1 MKIRTVKSILAGLC
15 AAALLVG
22 CGSGYANSS
31 TSNQMYEGA
40 AADYEAKEEAYAT
53 ADTYDTDEP
62 VGAAAGGA
70 ANDISQKNEE
80 AGTDES
86 GSLAEQKLIYTA
98 DITIQTQ
105 TFQDTFSAVKDAISK
120 VGGFVESES
129 TTDSAW
135 NWYYSDYKK
144 SSGTLR
150 SYITVRVPSSKYR
163 EFLGL
168 LEGTDGKI
176 TNRSEYVQNITKRY
190 NDQSILIESLEKQE
204 TRLLEMMDKA
214 ETIEDM
220 ITIESRLSEVQTQLN
235 QARNTLAGYD
245 TDVNYSTINVQIEEV
260 IQYSSQ
266 KVQQTFL
273 ERLGNTFTRSWRDF
287 GEFMQDLILAIVYLL
302 PVIIVV
308 VIILVILRP
317 FISKWNAKR
326 KEKKA
331 AKKAMK
337 AEKNSYAATPRYH
350 NPFQKHQPEESV
362 RLQGTPQGTKPDGQE
377 GSGTGSDD
385 GKTE

>member
-15 AAALLVG
+15 AAALIVG

-31 TSNQMYEGA
+31 SGTQMYEGA
-40 AADYEAKEEAYAT
+40 AAEYEPNEDAYAT
-53 ADTYDTDEP
+53 ADTYDEGEE
-62 VGAAAGGA
+62 VGASAGGA
-70 ANDISQKNEE
+70 SNDISEKSKE

-86 GSLAEQKLIYTA
+86 GNLAEQKLIYTA

-105 TFQDTFSAVKDAISK
+105 KFQDTFDAVKDAISK

-135 NWYYSDYKK
+135 NWYYSDYRK

-150 SYITVRVPSSKYR
+150 SFITVRVPSAKYR

-176 TNRSEYVQNITKRY
+176 TNKSEFVQNITKRY
-190 NDQSILIESLEKQE
+190 NDQSILIESLETQE
-204 TRLLEMMDKA
+204 KRLMEMMDKA

-260 IQYSSQ
+260 LQYRSPQ
-266 KVQQTFL
+266 VQQTFI
-273 ERLGNTFTRSWRDF
+273 ERLSSTFTRSWRDF
-287 GEFMQDLILAIVYLL
+287 GDFLQDLVLAIVYLL
-302 PVIIVV
+302 AVIIVV
-308 VIILVILRP
+308 IIILVILRP
-317 FISKWNAKR
+317 FISKWNARR

-331 AKKAMK
+331 AKKALK
-337 AEKNSYAATPRYH
+337 AEKAINASAPKYP
-350 NPFQKHQPEESV
+350 NPFRKNQPEDADRVQSAS
-362 RLQGTPQGTKPDGQE
+362 LTKPSAPDGPAA
-377 GSGTGSDD
+377 GSDD
-385 GKTE
+385 GKAE

>member
-1 MKIRTVKSILAGLC
+1 MKIRTVKNILAGLC

-31 TSNQMYEGA
+31 TSSQMYEGA
-40 AADYEAKEEAYAT
+40 AADYEAKEEAYET

-163 EFLGL
+163 EFLDL

-176 TNRSEYVQNITKRY
+176 TSRSEYVQNITKRY

-204 TRLLEMMDKA
+204 TRLMEMMDKA

-220 ITIESRLSEVQTQLN
+220 IAIESRLSEVQTQLN

-302 PVIIVV
+302 PVIIIV

-317 FISKWNAKR
+317 FFSKWNAKR

-337 AEKNSYAATPRYH
+337 AEKNPYAATPRYH
-350 NPFQKHQPEESV
+350 NPFQKSQPDVTGEM
-362 RLQGTPQGTKPDGQE
+362 QDTPAGTKPDVRD
-377 GSGTGSDD
+377 GSDAGSDD
-385 GKTE
+385 GKSE

>member
-1 MKIRTVKSILAGLC
+1 MKIRTVKSILAGVC

-31 TSNQMYEGA
+31 TGNQMYEGA

-53 ADTYDTDEP
+53 ADTYDTDEA
-62 VGAAAGGA
+62 VGADAGGA

-86 GSLAEQKLIYTA
+86 GRLAEQKLIYTA

-120 VGGFVESES
+120 VGGFVESET

-362 RLQGTPQGTKPDGQE
+362 GLQGTPQGTKPDGQE

>member
-1 MKIRTVKSILAGLC
+1 M
-15 AAALLVG
+15 
-22 CGSGYANSS
+22 
-31 TSNQMYEGA
+31 
-40 AADYEAKEEAYAT
+40 
-53 ADTYDTDEP
+53 
-62 VGAAAGGA
+62 
-70 ANDISQKNEE
+70 
-80 AGTDES
+80 
-86 GSLAEQKLIYTA
+86 
-98 DITIQTQ
+98 
-105 TFQDTFSAVKDAISK
+105 
-120 VGGFVESES
+120 ESES

-135 NWYYSDYKK
+135 NWYYSDYRK

-176 TNRSEYVQNITKRY
+176 TSRSEYVQNITKRY

-204 TRLLEMMDKA
+204 TRLMEMMDKA

-245 TDVNYSTINVQIEEV
+245 TDVNYSTINVAIEEV
-260 IQYSSQ
+260 LQYSSQ
-266 KVQQTFL
+266 KVQQTFI

-308 VIILVILRP
+308 IIILVILRP
-317 FISKWNAKR
+317 FFSKWNARR

-331 AKKAMK
+331 AKKALK
-337 AEKNSYAATPRYH
+337 AEKASYAAVPKYP
-350 NPFQKHQPEESV
+350 NPFRKDEPKDAGKMP
-362 RLQGTPQGTKPDGQE
+362 GTHDEAKPDG
-377 GSGTGSDD
+377 TGIDN
-385 GKTE
+385 GKSE

>member
-1 MKIRTVKSILAGLC
+1 MKIRTVKTILASLC
-15 AAALLVG
+15 AGALLVG
-22 CGSGYANSS
+22 CGSSYANSS
-31 TSNQMYEGA
+31 AGTAMYEGA
-40 AADYEAKEEAYAT
+40 AAEYEEKEEAYTT
-53 ADTYDTDEP
+53 ADTYDEGEA
-62 VGAAAGGA
+62 VGAAGGA
-70 ANDISQKNEE
+70 SNDISQKDKE

-86 GSLAEQKLIYTA
+86 GNLAEQKLIYTA

-135 NWYYSDYKK
+135 NWYYSDYRK

-150 SYITVRVPSSKYR
+150 SNITVRVPSSKYR

-176 TNRSEYVQNITKRY
+176 TSRSEYVQNITKRY

-204 TRLLEMMDKA
+204 TRLMEMMDKA

-220 ITIESRLSEVQTQLN
+220 ITIESRLSDVQTQLN

-260 IQYSSQ
+260 LQYRSPQ
-266 KVQQTFL
+266 VQQTFI
-273 ERLGNTFTRSWRDF
+273 ERLSNTFTRSWRDF
-287 GEFMQDLILAIVYLL
+287 GDFLQDLILAIVYLL
-302 PVIIVV
+302 PAIIVV
-308 VIILVILRP
+308 IIILVILRP

-331 AKKAMK
+331 AKKALK
-337 AEKNSYAATPRYH
+337 AEKASNASAPKYP
-350 NPFQKHQPEESV
+350 NPFRKNQPEDAERAQSAS
-362 RLQGTPQGTKPDGQE
+362 LTKPGVPDGSE
-377 GSGTGSDD
+377 AGSDD
-385 GKTE
+385 GKSD

>member
-53 ADTYDTDEP
+53 ADTYDTDEA
-62 VGAAAGGA
+62 VGADAGGA

-135 NWYYSDYKK
+135 NWYYSDYRK

-163 EFLGL
+163 EFLDL

-176 TNRSEYVQNITKRY
+176 TSRSEYVQNITKRY

-204 TRLLEMMDKA
+204 TRLMEMMDKA

-317 FISKWNAKR
+317 FFSKWNAKR

-331 AKKAMK
+331 ARKAMK
-337 AEKNSYAATPRYH
+337 AEKNPYAATPRYH
-350 NPFQKHQPEESV
+350 NPFQKNQPDGTGKPQDTPDETKADVREESHA
-362 RLQGTPQGTKPDGQE
+362 
-377 GSGTGSDD
+377 GSDD
-385 GKTE
+385 GKSE

>member
-1 MKIRTVKSILAGLC
+1 MKIRVLKSVLAGAC
-15 AAALLVG
+15 AAVLLVG

-31 TSNQMYEGA
+31 TGDQMYEGA
-40 AADYEAKEEAYAT
+40 AADYEEAKEEAYTT
-53 ADTYDTDEP
+53 ADTYDEA
-62 VGAAAGGA
+62 VGADAGGG
-70 ANDISQKNEE
+70 ANDISQKDRE

-86 GSLAEQKLIYTA
+86 GNLAEQKLIYTA

-150 SYITVRVPSSKYR
+150 SFITVRVPSSKYR

-176 TNRSEYVQNITKRY
+176 TSRSEYVQNITKRY

-204 TRLLEMMDKA
+204 TRLMEMMDKA

-235 QARNTLAGYD
+235 QARNTLSGYD

-260 IQYSSQ
+260 LQYSSQ
-266 KVQQTFL
+266 KVQQTFV

-287 GEFMQDLILAIVYLL
+287 GEFMQDLILAIVYLF
-302 PVIIVV
+302 PVIIAVI
-308 VIILVILRP
+308 IILVILRP
-317 FISKWNAKR
+317 FFSKWNARR

-331 AKKAMK
+331 AKKALK
-337 AEKNSYAATPRYH
+337 AEKAPFTAAPKYP
-350 NPFQKHQPEESV
+350 NPFRKNQPEDHSKMPSPPAEA
-362 RLQGTPQGTKPDGQE
+362 KPDGQD
-377 GSGTGSDD
+377 GTGSGIDN

>member
-22 CGSGYANSS
+22 CGSSYANSS
-31 TSNQMYEGA
+31 TGDQMYEGA

-53 ADTYDTDEP
+53 ADTYDTDEA
-62 VGAAAGGA
+62 VGADAGGA

-105 TFQDTFSAVKDAISK
+105 KFQDTFSAVKDAISK

-135 NWYYSDYKK
+135 NWYYSDYRK

-150 SYITVRVPSSKYR
+150 SFITVRVPSSKYR

-176 TNRSEYVQNITKRY
+176 TSRSEYVQNITKRY

-204 TRLLEMMDKA
+204 TRLMEMMDKA

-245 TDVNYSTINVQIEEV
+245 TDVNYSTINVAIEEV
-260 IQYSSQ
+260 LQYSSQ
-266 KVQQTFL
+266 KVQQTFI

-308 VIILVILRP
+308 IIILVILRP
-317 FISKWNAKR
+317 FFSKWNARR

-331 AKKAMK
+331 AKKALK
-337 AEKNSYAATPRYH
+337 AEKASYAAVPKYP
-350 NPFQKHQPEESV
+350 NPFRKDEPKDAGKMP
-362 RLQGTPQGTKPDGQE
+362 GTHDEAKPDG
-377 GSGTGSDD
+377 TGIDN
-385 GKTE
+385 GKSE

>member
-22 CGSGYANSS
+22 CGSSYANSS
-31 TSNQMYEGA
+31 TGDQMYEGA

-53 ADTYDTDEP
+53 ADTYDTDEA
-62 VGAAAGGA
+62 VGADAGGA

-120 VGGFVESES
+120 VGGFVESET

-176 TNRSEYVQNITKRY
+176 TSRSEYVQNITKRY

-204 TRLLEMMDKA
+204 TRLMEMMDKA

-220 ITIESRLSEVQTQLN
+220 ITIESRLSDVQTQLN

-362 RLQGTPQGTKPDGQE
+362 GLQGTPQETKPDGQE

>member
-53 ADTYDTDEP
+53 ADTYDTDEA
-62 VGAAAGGA
+62 VGADAGGA

-144 SSGTLR
+144 SNGTLR

-163 EFLGL
+163 EFLDL

-176 TNRSEYVQNITKRY
+176 TSRSEYVQNITKRY

-204 TRLLEMMDKA
+204 TRLMEMMDKA

-235 QARNTLAGYD
+235 QARNTLSGYD

-260 IQYSSQ
+260 LQYSSQ
-266 KVQQTFL
+266 KVQQTFV

-287 GEFMQDLILAIVYLL
+287 GEFMQDLILAIVYLF
-302 PVIIVV
+302 PVIIAVI
-308 VIILVILRP
+308 IILVILRP
-317 FISKWNAKR
+317 FFSKWNARR

-331 AKKAMK
+331 AKKALK
-337 AEKNSYAATPRYH
+337 AEKAPFTAAPKYP
-350 NPFQKHQPEESV
+350 NPFRKNQPEDHSKMPSPPAEA
-362 RLQGTPQGTKPDGQE
+362 KPDGQD
-377 GSGTGSDD
+377 GTGSGIDN

>member
-1 MKIRTVKSILAGLC
+1 MKIRVLKSVLAGAC
-15 AAALLVG
+15 AAVLLVG
-22 CGSGYANSS
+22 CGSSYANSS
-31 TSNQMYEGA
+31 TGDQMYEGA
-40 AADYEAKEEAYAT
+40 AADYEEAKEEAYAT
-53 ADTYDTDEP
+53 ADTYDADEA
-62 VGAAAGGA
+62 VGAAGGGT

-135 NWYYSDYKK
+135 NWYYSDYRK

-176 TNRSEYVQNITKRY
+176 TSRSEYVQNITKRY

-204 TRLLEMMDKA
+204 SRLMEMMDKA

-245 TDVNYSTINVQIEEV
+245 TDVNYSTINVAIEEV
-260 IQYSSQ
+260 LQYSSQ
-266 KVQQTFL
+266 KVQQTFI

-308 VIILVILRP
+308 IIILVILRP
-317 FISKWNAKR
+317 FFSKWNARR

-331 AKKAMK
+331 AKKALK
-337 AEKNSYAATPRYH
+337 AEKASYTAVPKYP
-350 NPFQKHQPEESV
+350 NPFRKDESKDAGKMP
-362 RLQGTPQGTKPDGQE
+362 GTHDEAKPDGA
-377 GSGTGSDD
+377 GTGIDN
-385 GKTE
+385 GKSE

>member
-31 TSNQMYEGA
+31 TSSQMYEGA

-53 ADTYDTDEP
+53 ADTYDTDEA
-62 VGAAAGGA
+62 VGADAGGA

-163 EFLGL
+163 EFLDL

-176 TNRSEYVQNITKRY
+176 TSRSEYVQNITKRY

-204 TRLLEMMDKA
+204 TRLMEMMDKA

-302 PVIIVV
+302 PVIIIV

-317 FISKWNAKR
+317 FFSKWNAKR

-331 AKKAMK
+331 ARKAMK
-337 AEKNSYAATPRYH
+337 AEKNPYAATPRYH
-350 NPFQKHQPEESV
+350 NPFQKNQPDA
-362 RLQGTPQGTKPDGQE
+362 PDAANPGGQE
-377 GSGTGSDD
+377 GSSAGSDD
-385 GKTE
+385 GKSE